1 MDFINNYFNFNL
13 DYDIDFIE
21 KDTKKKPTLN
31 FIKKKNYFN

>member
-1 MDFINNYFNFNL
+1 MDFINNYFDFDN
-13 DYDIDFIE
+13 DFIE